1 MFDHIIPHN
10 TPLSSPSVTA
20 GNSAWHRKLVRQGSE
35 PIQPPTQTCSKVR
48 FFLSL
53 LISADRGMMVCRT
66 WVHSQTKYCNRAP
79 YASQLG
85 RMPSPK
91 LLLYHTVRLPCS
103 RRVTAYLSVTSTAS
117 TGSLIKEYEVVD
129 FNPIQSPMTAM
140 HILAQHHLR
149 ESMFSLTSLG
159 GWVWKSKRHQ
169 IRGKGYQTQDIH
181 WDQTGFQYLISTIS
195 VPLRKNADDLDPQNT
210 TTAVVTAT
218 VIPPK
223 PRTTVRGICFRAV
236 LLNFRQLNFF

>member
-129 FNPIQSPMTAM
+129 FNPIQSNRRWLLCIFW
-140 HILAQHHLR
+140 HN
-149 ESMFSLTSLG
+149 
-159 GWVWKSKRHQ
+159 
-169 IRGKGYQTQDIH
+169 
-181 WDQTGFQYLISTIS
+181 TIS
-195 VPLRKNADDLDPQNT
+195 VNRCFLWHHLVVEYGSQN
-210 TTAVVTAT
+210 
-218 VIPPK
+218 VIK
-223 PRTTVRGICFRAV
+223 FEEKVIK
-236 LLNFRQLNFF
+236 LKISIEIRQDSNI